1 MNYEA
6 LELISEPVLIIDAR
20 NRLVYANRKSVNFF
34 HLPEKYAMKSAG
46 NLLKDSKWLPRII
59 FDLTPHNKHSI
70 PAEDVD
76 SALWNITI
84 APAEIP
90 GKDTVNK
97 IVTFHDI
104 SKMEETF
111 INHALIK
118 WWDALSS
125 HLSSR
130 IIYSLD
136 MDFGSLQFAG
146 DVTNLTGYSLEELTS
161 FGMNGFLDL
170 IHPDDRHSAKSKTD
184 MVLSSISDVCLEYRF
199 KRKDG
204 QYIHISDTCALVT
217 DLGEKPFR
225 FVGTIKEITQRKMEY
240 ESLSKGLD
248 EARES
253 DRAKTRFLAM
263 ISHEMRTPLHSIK
276 GIAGMLDEESTD
288 KRSREMVSLLKSSCD
303 VLKRLIDDASDI
315 ALIEEG
321 RMRINNE
328 SVSIPDLMLYID
340 KIYSGRFAANG
351 LGFSMNTSQEVPD
364 HISGDSNR
372 IIQIFI
378 NIMDNALKY
387 TLEGNVSIS
396 ITLNADRSKILFEFI
411 DTGIGIPQ
419 KRLNEIFKP
428 FNIADDSNRK
438 HARGTGLGLAISKR
452 LAMLMGGDISVES
465 REGKGSRFL
474 LNLPLI
480 RPDKKTDNE
489 HGNTKKTPGL
499 HSMNILAVDDI
510 PENIELLKLY
520 FSDLKL
526 TLIESLTGKEA
537 IELYKSHDPDC
548 VLLDMYLPDISG
560 EAVAIKIRE
569 YEKSAGKKRTPIIGI
584 TADCMKEHIQKA
596 LDAGCDMC
604 LIRPV
609 EKIELF
615 NQISSILTKTGREE
629 VSTNKKPDEI
639 EYIRQMSLVRIKKI
653 ASELLIASQENDFT
667 QARRLGHAL
676 TGLGMTFGFEHIE
689 ETGREIIK
697 SAQDEN
703 SGNIMKLASRI
714 TDSIS

>member
-1 MNYEA
+1 MNYGA
-6 LELISEPVLIIDAR
+6 LEFIGEPVLIIDGR
-20 NRLVYANRKSVNFF
+20 NRLVFANRKAVNLFR
-34 HLPEKYAMKSAG
+34 LPEKYAMRSAG
-46 NLLKDSKWLPRII
+46 NLLKDFKWLPRII
-59 FDLTPHNKHSI
+59 FDQTPLKKHLI
-70 PAEDVD
+70 QAEDAD

-90 GKDTVNK
+90 GTNKVHK

-104 SKMEETF
+104 GKMEETF
-111 INHALIK
+111 INHALNK

-136 MDFGSLQFAG
+136 MNLGALQFAG
-146 DVTNLTGYSLEELTS
+146 DVKNLTGYSLEEVAS
-161 FGMNGFLDL
+161 FGMKGFLDL
-170 IHPDDRHSAKSKTD
+170 VHPDDRHLAESKTN

-240 ESLSKGLD
+240 ESLSKGLN

-276 GIAGMLDEESTD
+276 GIAEMLDEESTD
-288 KRSREMVSLLKSSCD
+288 KRNRGMVSLLKSSCD

-328 SVSIPDLMLYID
+328 IISIPDLMLYID
-340 KIYSGRFAANG
+340 KIYSGRFAARG
-351 LGFSMNTSQEVPD
+351 LGFSMNTSPDVPD
-364 HISGDSNR
+364 HISGDANR

-387 TLEGNVSIS
+387 TLEGNVSIR
-396 ITLNADRSKILFEFI
+396 ITLNADRSKILFEFA
-411 DTGIGIPQ
+411 DTGTGIPQ

-428 FNIADDSNRK
+428 FNITDDTNRK

-452 LAMLMGGDISVES
+452 LAILMDGDISVVS
-465 REGKGSRFL
+465 HEGKGSRFL
-474 LNLPLI
+474 LSLPLG
-480 RPDKKTDNE
+480 RPGKKTYNE
-489 HGNTKKTPGL
+489 PANNKKMPCL

-520 FSDLKL
+520 FSGLKI
-526 TLIESLTGKEA
+526 TLIEAFTGKEA
-537 IELYKSHDPDC
+537 VDLYKSHNPDC
-548 VLLDMYLPDISG
+548 VLLDMYLPDIDG
-560 EAVAIKIRE
+560 QTVARRIRE
-569 YEKSAGKKRTPIIGI
+569 HEKSEGKKRTPIIGI

-596 LDAGCDMC
+596 LDAGCDVC
-604 LIRPV
+604 LVRPV

-615 NQISSILTKTGREE
+615 NQISSILIKTGREE
-629 VSTNKKPDEI
+629 LSVSNKTDDIEI
-639 EYIRQMSLVRIKKI
+639 IRQMSLVRIKEI
-653 ASELLIASQENDFT
+653 ASELLKASRGNDFT
-667 QARRLGHAL
+667 EARKLGHAL
-676 TGLGMTFGFEHIE
+676 TGLGMTFKLEHIE

-697 SAQDEN
+697 SAQSEDSE
-703 SGNIMKLASRI
+703 NIMMLASRI
-714 TDSIS
+714 ADSLS